1 MSKEIRINYHENMT
15 KFYAGLGA
23 VVLKVEGYFGRR
35 NMNEEFYKAAHL
47 FSRCLERRSYHN
59 FMANEYMKLAYGTK
73 HLN

>member
-1 MSKEIRINYHENMT
+1 MSKEMKINFHENMC
-15 KFYAGLGA
+15 KFYSGLGA
-23 VVLKVEGYFGRR
+23 VVLKVEGFFGRR

-59 FMANEYMKLAYGTK
+59 FMVDQLTKLTYGPK